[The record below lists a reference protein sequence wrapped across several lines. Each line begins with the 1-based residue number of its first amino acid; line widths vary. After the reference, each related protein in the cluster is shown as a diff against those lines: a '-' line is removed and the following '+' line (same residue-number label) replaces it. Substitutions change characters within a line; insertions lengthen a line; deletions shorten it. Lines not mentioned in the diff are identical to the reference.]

1 MQGTSPAVFTD
12 SYKLSH
18 KGFMEPGTEV
28 IYSNATARSDKHF
41 VARNLKGYDGKAVVF
56 GLQYFIKDFL
66 IDYWNINFFSQPKEK
81 AIGKFKRTI
90 DAYLGPGAVSMQ
102 HFEQLHDL
110 GYLPIRLK
118 SLPEGSR
125 VNMRVPYST
134 IQNTHKDFAWLTNYL
149 ETIWS
154 CETWKPMTT
163 ATICYYIRKALNEA
177 AIKTTGSIEGTQ
189 FQMHGFEFRGMSGRQ
204 DAMVNA
210 AAMLLSTNGTDTIPA
225 LPFVE
230 EFYNVDITK
239 EFIATSVPATEH
251 MVACGGSAVRGE
263 LESYRKWITE
273 DYPTGIVSLV
283 SDTYDYWKVLS
294 EYLPALKQDIMNRPV
309 NALGLS
315 KVVIRPD
322 SGDPYRVICGY
333 DISTE
338 EFSSVKEARE
348 YVYDNWAY
356 DHKDNTE
363 IIKIDDK
370 YYLVLVEF
378 EYTYYSSDSSDIFN
392 VEFIEISKAEAI
404 GSIRTLW
411 EVFGGTINPF
421 GYKVLD
427 SHIGLIYG
435 DSITPELLQ
444 KILDGLIRL
453 GFATTSIVFGVGSY
467 TMNYNTRDSLGIAV
481 KATYQEVN
489 GIGYELFK
497 APKTDSGMKNSA
509 KGLLRVEFEDGN
521 FVLHEQQTKEQ
532 EEQGCL
538 KTVFENGKLIVNESF
553 DTIRNRLWSN

>member
-1 MQGTSPAVFTD
+1 MQGISPAVFTD

-41 VARNLKGYDGKAVVF
+41 VARNLDGYDGKAVVF

-81 AIGKFKRTI
+81 AIGKFKRII

-149 ETIWS
+149 ETVWS

-177 AIKTTGSIEGTQ
+177 AMKTAGSIEGTQ

-230 EFYNVDITK
+230 EFYNADITK

-294 EYLPALKQDIMNRPV
+294 EYLPALKQDILNRPV

-333 DISTE
+333 DIGTE
-338 EFSSVKEARE
+338 EFSSVKEAHE
-348 YVYDNWAY
+348 YVYDHWAY
-356 DHKDNTE
+356 DHEDNTE
-363 IIKIDDK
+363 IIKIGDK
-370 YYLVLVEF
+370 YYLILVEF
-378 EYTYYSSDSSDIFN
+378 EHTYYSSDISN
-392 VEFIEISKAEAI
+392 VEFKEISKAEAL
-404 GSIRTLW
+404 GSIRVLW
-411 EVFGGTINPF
+411 EVFGGTVNEL

-453 GFATTSIVFGVGSY
+453 GFTTTSIVFGVGSY

-489 GIGYELFK
+489 GVGYELFK

-509 KGLLRVEFEDGN
+509 KGLLRVEFENDN
-521 FVLHEQQTKEQ
+521 FVLYEQQTKAQ

-538 KTVFENGKLIVNESF
+538 KTVFEDGKLLVDESF
-553 DTIRNRLWSN
+553 ETIRNRLWNN

>member
-1 MQGTSPAVFTD
+1 MAC
-12 SYKLSH
+12 
-18 KGFMEPGTEV
+18 
-28 IYSNATARSDKHF
+28 N
-41 VARNLKGYDGKAVVF
+41 
-56 GLQYFIKDFL
+56 FIKDFL

-294 EYLPALKQDIMNRPV
+294 EYLPALKQDIMNRPA

-338 EFSSVKEARE
+338 EFSSVNEARE

-363 IIKIDDK
+363 IIKIGDK

-378 EYTYYSSDSSDIFN
+378 EYTYYSSDSSDI
-392 VEFIEISKAEAI
+392 
-404 GSIRTLW
+404 L
-411 EVFGGTINPF
+411 
-421 GYKVLD
+421 
-427 SHIGLIYG
+427 
-435 DSITPELLQ
+435 
-444 KILDGLIRL
+444 
-453 GFATTSIVFGVGSY
+453 
-467 TMNYNTRDSLGIAV
+467 M
-481 KATYQEVN
+481 
-489 GIGYELFK
+489 
-497 APKTDSGMKNSA
+497 
-509 KGLLRVEFEDGN
+509 
-521 FVLHEQQTKEQ
+521 
-532 EEQGCL
+532 
-538 KTVFENGKLIVNESF
+538 
-553 DTIRNRLWSN
+553 

>member
-1 MQGTSPAVFTD
+1 VQGTSPAVFTD

-81 AIGKFKRTI
+81 AVGKFKRTI

-149 ETIWS
+149 ETVWS

-294 EYLPALKQDIMNRPV
+294 EYLPALKQDIMNRPA

-356 DHKDNTE
+356 DHNDNTE
-363 IIKIDDK
+363 IIKIGDK

-378 EYTYYSSDSSDIFN
+378 EYTYYSSDIFN

-411 EVFGGTINPF
+411 EVFGGTINSLGF
-421 GYKVLD
+421 KVLD

-435 DSITPELLQ
+435 DS
-444 KILDGLIRL
+444 
-453 GFATTSIVFGVGSY
+453 S
-467 TMNYNTRDSLGIAV
+467 
-481 KATYQEVN
+481 
-489 GIGYELFK
+489 
-497 APKTDSGMKNSA
+497 KT
-509 KGLLRVEFEDGN
+509 
-521 FVLHEQQTKEQ
+521 
-532 EEQGCL
+532 
-538 KTVFENGKLIVNESF
+538 KTN
-553 DTIRNRLWSN
+553 

>member
-1 MQGTSPAVFTD
+1 MQGISPAVFTD

-18 KGFMEPGTEV
+18 KGFMEPGTET
-28 IYSNATARSDKHF
+28 IYSNATARSDKNF
-41 VARNLKGYDGKAVVF
+41 VAKNLKGYDGKAVVF

-81 AIGKFKRTI
+81 AVGKFKRTI

-102 HFEQLHDL
+102 HFERLHDL

-204 DAMVNA
+204 DAMINA

-230 EFYNVDITK
+230 EFYNADITK

-251 MVACGGSAVRGE
+251 MVACSGSAVRGE

-294 EYLPALKQDIMNRPV
+294 EYLPTLKQDIMNRPV

-338 EFSSVKEARE
+338 EFYSLEEARQ

-356 DHKDNTE
+356 DHEGNTE
-363 IIKIDDK
+363 VIKVGDK
-370 YYLVLVEF
+370 YYLILVEF
-378 EYTYYSSDSSDIFN
+378 EHTYYSSDICGVD
-392 VEFIEISKAEAI
+392 FIEISKAEAL
-404 GSIRTLW
+404 GSIRILW
-411 EVFGGTINPF
+411 EVFGGTTNSLGF
-421 GYKVLD
+421 KVLD

-489 GIGYELFK
+489 GVGYELFK

-538 KTVFENGKLIVNESF
+538 KTVFEDGKLIVNESF
-553 DTIRNRLWSN
+553 DTIRNRLWNN